1 MKEIFLGLDLCKK
14 NIQMS
19 YFEEGKQEPES
30 ICQLNNTETYQMPNV
45 MFFSK
50 KEGKCY
56 VGNEVSNVRF
66 LEEGTLVEDVLENI
80 DSSEGVMVKD
90 RNYTYEE
97 LLLILLKTHIEEF
110 LNRWDDG
117 KLCALTVALE
127 TYQPKVYRILEKL
140 SEELGLSQEQFYIM
154 SHENAF
160 FQYVM
165 NQDEKLR
172 NNSVAMFEYG
182 TEGMEYYRMD
192 KKYQGKTK
200 IFYLQ
205 RENLKAELPYGML
218 FEDVEQLDKNFAD
231 IAKVRMKETYISMVY
246 LTGPGFNDQWIEEST
261 KVLCDGRRVFMGQ
274 NIYTKG
280 ACYHA
285 KLGAYE
291 KDKDCILCTEESMPL
306 DIGISVGDTEGRN
319 YFYPIAIG
327 GREWYNMKGK
337 TTLFLDDTNRVD
349 LVYQDKITKEIKKEV
364 IEIHGLPKRPPKTTK
379 LSLEIELFDE
389 HTGAIVI
396 RDMGFGKI
404 YPTTNKIYRKE
415 FTIGN
420 EVCDDM

>member
-19 YFEEGKQEPES
+19 YFQEDKQEPES

-45 MFFSK
+45 MFFSE
-50 KEGKCY
+50 KEETWY

-66 LEEGTLVEDVLENI
+66 LEEGTMIEDVLENV
-80 DSSEGVMVKD
+80 DSSEYVMVKNKD
-90 RNYTYEE
+90 YTYEE
-97 LLLILLKTHIEEF
+97 LLLILLKTHIDEF
-110 LNRWDDG
+110 ISRWEDG

-127 TYQPKVYRILEKL
+127 TYQPKVYKVLGRLREELKL
-140 SEELGLSQEQFYIM
+140 SKEQFYIM

-182 TEGMEYYRMD
+182 TEGMEYYRID
-192 KKYQGKTK
+192 KKYQGKTE
-200 IFYLQ
+200 IFYMQ
-205 RENLKAELPYGML
+205 REDMKTELPYGML
-218 FEDVEQLDKNFAD
+218 FEDVEQLDTHFAD
-231 IAKVRMKETYISMVY
+231 IARVKMKETYISMVY

-319 YFYPIAIG
+319 YFYPIAVG

-337 TTLFLDDTNRVD
+337 ATLFLDDTNRVD
-349 LVYQDKITKEIKKEV
+349 LVYQDKVTKEIKKEV

-389 HTGAIVI
+389 RTGAIVI
-396 RDMGFGKI
+396 RDVGFGKI

-415 FTIGN
+415 FTVGN
-420 EVCDDM
+420 EPYTNV

>member
-1 MKEIFLGLDLCKK
+1 MNEVYLGLDLCKK

-19 YFEEGKQEPES
+19 YFSEDKQEPES

-45 MFFSK
+45 MFYSEKEK
-50 KEGKCY
+50 KWY
-56 VGNEVSNVRF
+56 VGNQVSAVRF
-66 LEEGTLVEDVLENI
+66 KEEGIMVEDVLVNI
-80 DSSEGVMVKD
+80 ESAQHVLVRDEE
-90 RNYTYEE
+90 YTYED

-110 LNRWDDG
+110 LARSEENQ
-117 KLCALTVALE
+117 LCGLTVALE
-127 TYQPKVYRILEKL
+127 TYHPKVYQVLCRLCG
-140 SEELGLSQEQFYIM
+140 ELGLSADSFYIM

-182 TEGMEYYRMD
+182 TEGMEYYRID
-192 KKYQGKTK
+192 KKHQGNTK

-205 RENLKAELPYGML
+205 RQDMKEELTYGML
-218 FEDVEQLDKNFAD
+218 FQDIEKLDKLFAD
-231 IAKVRMKETYISMVY
+231 IAKVKMRETYISTVY
-246 LTGPGFNDQWIEEST
+246 LTGPGFHDKWIEEST

-291 KDKDCILCTEESMPL
+291 RDKDCILCTEGSMPF
-306 DIGISVGDTEGRN
+306 DIGINVGDMEGRKQ
-319 YFYPIAIG
+319 FYPIALG

-337 TTLFLDDTNRVD
+337 VTLFLDGTNRID
-349 LVYQDKITKEIKKEV
+349 MVYRDKVTKEVQKEV
-364 IEIHGLPKRPPKTTK
+364 IEIHGLPKRAPKTTK
-379 LSLEIELFDE
+379 LSLEIEMFDE
-389 HTGAIVI
+389 KTGAIVI
-396 RDMGFGKI
+396 RDVGFGKI
-404 YPTTNKIYRKE
+404 YPTTNKIFRKE
-415 FTIGN
+415 FS
-420 EVCDDM
+420 VK

>member
-19 YFEEGKQEPES
+19 YYKEDKQEPES

-45 MFFSK
+45 MFFSE
-50 KEGKCY
+50 KEETWH

-66 LEEGTLVEDVLENI
+66 LEEGTMIEDVLENV
-80 DSSEGVMVKD
+80 DSSEHVMVKNKD
-90 RNYTYEE
+90 YTYEE
-97 LLLILLKTHIEEF
+97 LLLILLKTHIDEF
-110 LNRWDDG
+110 ISRWEDG

-127 TYQPKVYRILEKL
+127 TYQPKVYKVLGRLREELKL
-140 SEELGLSQEQFYIM
+140 SKEQFYIM

-182 TEGMEYYRMD
+182 TEGMEYYRID
-192 KKYQGKTK
+192 KKYQGKTE
-200 IFYLQ
+200 IFYMQ
-205 RENLKAELPYGML
+205 REDMKTELPYGML
-218 FEDVEQLDKNFAD
+218 FEDVEQLDTHFAD
-231 IAKVRMKETYISMVY
+231 IARVKMKETYISMVY

-337 TTLFLDDTNRVD
+337 ATLFLDDTNRVD
-349 LVYQDKITKEIKKEV
+349 LVYQDKVTKEIKKEV

-389 HTGAIVI
+389 RTGAIVI
-396 RDMGFGKI
+396 RDVGFGKI

-415 FTIGN
+415 FAVGN
-420 EVCDDM
+420 ES